1 MERTTERIVNP
12 EETRIHI
19 TAPDTTTNDVEEVS
33 TEIVEDKFELF
44 KKRLRDEKP
53 PNSGSFGSFIAL
65 GSILCGK
72 CKNKF

>member
-1 MERTTERIVNP
+1 MDRTTERIVNP

-19 TAPDTTTNDVEEVS
+19 PLPDTTTNNDVEEVS
-33 TEIVEDKFELF
+33 EDKFELF

-53 PNSGSFGSFIAL
+53 PNSGSFGSIIAL

-72 CKNKF
+72 CKN